1 MMNHDNNWNDMKK
14 IINKIIVAVVAVMAM
29 SSLSSCNYNSLV
41 EKEQTVD
48 QAWAQVENQYQ
59 RRADLIPNLVN
70 TVKGYSE
77 HESETFIK
85 VTQARAGLTEAY
97 NAAEAV
103 ENPQQNI
110 QQYQEAQSKLKGAL
124 DIYVNAV
131 REAYPDLKANQNFQ
145 DLQTQLEGTEN
156 RISTERQRYTEA
168 VKEYNSAI
176 KKFPT
181 VIYAG
186 WFGFKEKEQFKAEAG
201 ANKAPKVEF

>member
-1 MMNHDNNWNDMKK
+1 MKK
-14 IINKIIVAVVAVMAM
+14 ILNNIIVAVVAVMAM

-48 QAWAQVENQYQ
+48 QTWAQVENQYQ

-70 TVKGYSE
+70 TVKGYAQ
-77 HESETFIK
+77 HESETFEN
-85 VTQARAGLTEAY
+85 VTKARAGLTEAY
-97 NAAEAV
+97 NAAEGI

-201 ANKAPKVEF
+201 ANKAPTVEF

>member
-1 MMNHDNNWNDMKK
+1 MKQ
-14 IINKIIVAVVAVMAM
+14 IISKLFIAVVALMAM

-41 EKEQTVD
+41 DKEQTVD

-70 TVKGYSE
+70 TVKGYAQ

-85 VTQARAGLTEAY
+85 VTEARSGLTEAY
-97 NAAEAV
+97 NAAEAI

-110 QQYQEAQSKLKGAL
+110 QAYQEAQSKLKGAL

-131 REAYPDLKANQNFQ
+131 KEAYPDLKANQNFI